1 MGLLDS
7 LRQQAEALREQQK
20 RQSAVSAENVRDV
33 EAAMGRAFR
42 YLNDLLKHLAVLK
55 PVNQAVFTIPEVLE
69 LRELRYVDS
78 FVDLRRGRLAE
89 REVIERIPL
98 FVKWKGATR
107 PVVERDMPALIERVE
122 KALWRAHLKFGF
134 DEVRDS
140 RYTLVKGVFKVD
152 PVVVTELEIF
162 AEHREGTVH
171 LVARNLGRFG
181 DDELRLPAPQFD
193 EPLLEEI
200 AKGIL
205 GQPHRL
211 HGPR

>member
-1 MGLLDS
+1 M
-7 LRQQAEALREQQK
+7 
-20 RQSAVSAENVRDV
+20 
-33 EAAMGRAFR
+33 
-42 YLNDLLKHLAVLK
+42 
-55 PVNQAVFTIPEVLE
+55 LE

-78 FVDLRRGRLAE
+78 FVDLRRGKLGE
-89 REVIERIPL
+89 KEVVERIPL
-98 FVKWKGATR
+98 YVKWKGAVR

-122 KALWRAHLKFGF
+122 KALWRAHLKFGY

-140 RYTLVKGVFKVD
+140 KHTLVKGMFKVD
-152 PVVVTELEIF
+152 PVVVTDVELF

-171 LVARNLGRFG
+171 VVARNLGRFG
-181 DDELRLPAPQFD
+181 DDELRVPARQLE

-211 HGPR
+211 RAQR